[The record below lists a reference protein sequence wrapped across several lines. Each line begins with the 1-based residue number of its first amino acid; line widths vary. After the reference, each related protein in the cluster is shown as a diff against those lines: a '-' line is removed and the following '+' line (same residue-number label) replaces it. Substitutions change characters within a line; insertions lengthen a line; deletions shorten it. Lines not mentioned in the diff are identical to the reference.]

1 MLSTEQLATRSLNQ
15 YTHIHL
21 INSAKLSFCYGDNT
35 WEKTVKKEREMWE
48 CNKKCSS
55 VHTSLT
61 AKCKIVTKNSLFM
74 FLDTNYCLLF
84 RFFFFWVINYMNYVT
99 LLCLQHLWFR
109 QRSNNCILMQTRL
122 PFKIG
127 KWKFFC
133 IYVTGYENNIVKSP
147 VGEHETTVKLVSRN
161 TNQKNLWLFLKIPW
175 GCGAM

>member
-35 WEKTVKKEREMWE
+35 WVKTVKKKE
-48 CNKKCSS
+48 KCENAVRKAAMYTPVSQQNVKLS
-55 VHTSLT
+55 Q
-61 AKCKIVTKNSLFM
+61 KNSLFM

-84 RFFFFWVINYMNYVT
+84 HFFFWVINCMNYVT

-109 QRSNNCILMQTRL
+109 QCSNNCILMQTRL

-127 KWKFFC
+127 KWNFFC

>member
-1 MLSTEQLATRSLNQ
+1 
-15 YTHIHL
+15 
-21 INSAKLSFCYGDNT
+21 
-35 WEKTVKKEREMWE
+35 MWE
-48 CNKKCSS
+48 CNKKCSNVQS
-55 VHTSLT
+55 SLT

-84 RFFFFWVINYMNYVT
+84 RFFFWVINCMNYVT

-127 KWKFFC
+127 KWKCFC

-161 TNQKNLWLFLKIPW
+161 TNQKNLWVFLKLPW
-175 GCGAM
+175 GCGAMYSIPKYVKNSIYNFLFIYFLVLLSWLLLFTRRWR